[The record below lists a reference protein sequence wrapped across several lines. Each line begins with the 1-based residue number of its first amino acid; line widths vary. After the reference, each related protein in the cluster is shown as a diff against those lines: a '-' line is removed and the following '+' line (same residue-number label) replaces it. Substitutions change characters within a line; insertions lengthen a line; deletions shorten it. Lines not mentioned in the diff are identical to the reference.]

1 MRARTV
7 TIKPRVERADVNGSN
22 LAQGR
27 NKAKEGGKRTG
38 GGTEK
43 GAGEGK

>member
-1 MRARTV
+1 M
-7 TIKPRVERADVNGSN
+7 TIKPRVERTNVNGSD
-22 LAQGR
+22 LGESR

>member
-7 TIKPRVERADVNGSN
+7 TIKPRVECTGVNGSN
-22 LAQGR
+22 LGESG

-38 GGTEK
+38 GGMEK